1 MLRRPPRSTRT
12 DTLFPYTT
20 LFRSALG
27 GVVEP
32 QAVRCTPALVQ
43 IFRRRGVGVVKDR
56 LLDGDAAAIWIVVCV
71 LIDLGSDDAGKGGKG
86 QHQQQVKRG
95 LTQPLGPA
103 NHDQRDLGKNT
114 TEHIAPSPS
123 PRRERVCQNV

>member
-71 LIDLGSDDAGKGGKG
+71 LIDLGSDDAGKGARAGVRTTPPARPSADREGKSLKAS
-86 QHQQQVKRG
+86 QQIASSK
-95 LTQPLGPA
+95 PYFSW
-103 NHDQRDLGKNT
+103 KKT
-114 TEHIAPSPS
+114 T
-123 PRRERVCQNV
+123 N